1 MSAEAGAAATRTDQ
15 RWRRVVLL
23 APTRR
28 DEAAT
33 RSLFERASIAC
44 CACAGAEALAAEV
57 ERGVGAVL
65 LTDAALTDPEIDRFL
80 GALGRQAPWSDVP
93 TLLLCR
99 SGTQPLL
106 GRWLDAMRNVTVL
119 ERPTSSRTLLSSVRT
134 ALRARVRQY
143 QLREQF
149 EALRDS
155 EAALRLAQEQLKSA
169 NQRKDEFLAML
180 AHELRNPLAPI
191 RNATEFLS
199 RTAPA
204 NRRIQ
209 KTVDVVKRQVT
220 HLVRLVDD
228 LLDVARITEGRIELQ
243 RLPLALPAV
252 IAQALES
259 VEPLL
264 ADKRHRVSLDA
275 PGGPLYVEGDHARL
289 VQSLSNVLANSA
301 KYTDPGGNI
310 RITMAALGEM
320 AVVRVIDDGI
330 GMSAELL
337 PQIFE
342 LFVQGDRTLDRS
354 QGGMGIGLSVVKRLV
369 EMHHGS
375 VHAYSAGPGR
385 GSSFEIR
392 LPLIPPPLPGAAA
405 SPRATIEPRRILIV
419 DDNADAAD
427 SLALILRLDGHE
439 TEAVYSSRDALA
451 RVASLRPDVVLLDI
465 GLPEMSGYEVA
476 ARIRRTLDPVQIIAL
491 TGYGQAEDIRRA
503 KLAGFDAHVLKPVDF
518 EHMNRVIATGA
529 PPRR

>member
-1 MSAEAGAAATRTDQ
+1 MGAEAGALAARADQ
-15 RWRRVVLL
+15 RWRRVALL

-44 CACAGAEALAAEV
+44 FACTGAEALAAEV

-65 LTDAALTDPEIDRFL
+65 LTDAALTDPEIDCFL

-99 SGTQPLL
+99 SGAEPRL

-119 ERPTSSRTLLSSVRT
+119 ERPTSSRTLISSVRT

-155 EAALRLAQEQLKSA
+155 EAALRLAQQQLKSA

-191 RNATEFLS
+191 RNATEFLA

-243 RLPLALPAV
+243 RQPLPLSAV
-252 IAQALES
+252 IGQALES

-264 ADKRHRVSLDA
+264 KDKGHRVSVDR
-275 PGGPLYVEGDHARL
+275 PDRPLYVEGDHARL
-289 VQSLSNVLANSA
+289 VQSLSNVLTNAA

-310 RITMAALGEM
+310 RLTVESRGDMAS
-320 AVVRVIDDGI
+320 VCVSDDGI

-337 PQIFE
+337 PQIFD

-369 EMHHGS
+369 EMHRGS
-375 VHAYSAGPGR
+375 VHAHSEGPDR

-392 LPLIPPPLPGAAA
+392 LPLIPPPPPGAPA
-405 SPRATIEPRRILIV
+405 SPCALIARRRILIV

-427 SLALILRLDGHE
+427 SLALILNLDGHE
-439 TEAVYSSRDALA
+439 AEAVYSSRDALA
-451 RVASLRPDVVLLDI
+451 RVVSLRPDVVLLDI

-476 ARIRRTLDPVQIIAL
+476 ARIRRTLEPVQIIAL

-518 EHMNRVIATGA
+518 ELMNRVIATGA
-529 PPRR
+529 PPRL